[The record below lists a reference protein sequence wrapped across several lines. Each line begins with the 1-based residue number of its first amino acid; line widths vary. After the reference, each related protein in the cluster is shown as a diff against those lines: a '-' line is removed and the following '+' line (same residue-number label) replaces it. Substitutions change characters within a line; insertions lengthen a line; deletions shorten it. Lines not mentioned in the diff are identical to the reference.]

1 MNHDAQFRVSLTL
14 SIADADALWVAA
26 AAKGVAAG
34 LVHEDVEELIGP
46 REDPG
51 LADCIALLTAP
62 VPLAG
67 CRLGDFL
74 VEDLAE
80 RVVPTAPRPASA
92 KPALAAVND
101 RAAPHRVSA
110 S

>member
-14 SIADADALWVAA
+14 SVGDADALWVAA
-26 AAKGVAAG
+26 ADKGVAAG
-34 LVHEDVEELIGP
+34 LAHEDVEELIGP

-51 LADCIALLTAP
+51 LADCIAMLTAP
-62 VPLAG
+62 APLVG

-74 VEDLAE
+74 VEDLTE
-80 RVVPTAPRPASA
+80 RALPTAPRGASA
-92 KPALAAVND
+92 KPTLAAVND
-101 RAAPHRVSA
+101 RVAPHRVSA